1 VTRNLEPNDV
11 RVGGHHE
18 RTIPGPSM
26 DTNEVENRKQVESNI
41 NGCFE
46 MKMNNL

>member
-26 DTNEVENRKQVESNI
+26 DTKLKTENKLKAILMGVL
-41 NGCFE
+41 
-46 MKMNNL
+46 K